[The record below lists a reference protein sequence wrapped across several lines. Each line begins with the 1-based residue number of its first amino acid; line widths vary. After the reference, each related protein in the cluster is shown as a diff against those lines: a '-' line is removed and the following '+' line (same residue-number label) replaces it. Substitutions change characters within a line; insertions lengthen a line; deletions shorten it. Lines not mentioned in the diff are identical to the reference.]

1 MARSLAPVKEEE
13 ILMADTK
20 KASTPRKPRAATVK
34 AAASKEPIAKN
45 KASKTKVVQMTA
57 SYDEI
62 ARLAHRY
69 WAERGHQHG
78 HDADDW
84 LRAEQELRGKA
95 S

>member
-1 MARSLAPVKEEE
+1 MACSLAPAKEEE
-13 ILMADTK
+13 ILMAETK
-20 KASTPRKPRAATVK
+20 KASTTKKPLATTAK
-34 AAASKEPIAKN
+34 PPAPKEPATINKPTRAKVMQMS
-45 KASKTKVVQMTA
+45 ASH
-57 SYDEI
+57 DEI

-78 HDADDW
+78 NDAEDW

>member
-1 MARSLAPVKEEE
+1 MAE
-13 ILMADTK
+13 TK

-34 AAASKEPIAKN
+34 AAASKEPTAKN
-45 KASKTKVVQMTA
+45 KPTKAKVVQMTA

-62 ARLAHRY
+62 ARLAHLY